1 MATVEELRS
10 AVRESLERRGV
21 LAATRARLRAEV
33 FTSLA
38 EPETARPPLPHEN
51 LLLNELIHEYLSYN
65 QYNYTAGVLVTEAG
79 QPDTRLERDFL
90 ARELHVLEEPSA
102 RSVPLLYGML
112 AHFMSRGAGVNAS
125 QAVPMPGGSRGLQ
138 RSPSPSRVPQKIAT
152 AGDTGVEEPAMTQ
165 FVVRGGYR

>member
-79 QPDTRLERDFL
+79 QPDIRLERDFL

-102 RSVPLLYGML
+102 RSVGQCLPSC
-112 AHFMSRGAGVNAS
+112 AHAGRLEGFAK
-125 QAVPMPGGSRGLQ
+125 GSL
-138 RSPSPSRVPQKIAT
+138 SKPSPTKHSYCWGHRCGGACNDAVCGSWRLQVMRAPVPHMKFICA
-152 AGDTGVEEPAMTQ
+152 E
-165 FVVRGGYR
+165 